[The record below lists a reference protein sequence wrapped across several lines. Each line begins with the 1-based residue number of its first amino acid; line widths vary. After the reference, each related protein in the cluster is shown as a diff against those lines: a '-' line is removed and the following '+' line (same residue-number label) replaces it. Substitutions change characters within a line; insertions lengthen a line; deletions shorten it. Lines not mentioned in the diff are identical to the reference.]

1 MYIENNDIRTLRD
14 RAPEGCACGRS
25 ARPLSA
31 HGGKHPTA
39 TGGDCSNY
47 FITLGAPLAAVYSP
61 MQVWKDLYSEAQAL
75 AHGTLFAEL
84 DKPFV
89 ARGRKCK

>member
-1 MYIENNDIRTLRD
+1 MYIENNDIRALRD
-14 RAPEGCACGRS
+14 RAPEGCACERG
-25 ARPLSA
+25 ARPLP
-31 HGGKHPTA
+31 GKRPTPS
-39 TGGDCSNY
+39 GDGCSNY

-84 DKPFV
+84 DKPFM
-89 ARGRKCK
+89 ARGRRCK